1 MFINYETFR
10 KLIRLKICNGGKMAR
25 YKPTESELEILSI
38 LWDNGPSTVKFI
50 NDKLN
55 EKKDV
60 GYTTTLKIMQI
71 MFDKDLLSRE
81 KSGRSHIYSTKI
93 KKDQTQGILLEK
105 ILETAFA
112 GSASKLVMQAIGRAK
127 TSQKEIDEI
136 KAYLEKFERGR
147 DGNK

>member
-1 MFINYETFR
+1 MI
-10 KLIRLKICNGGKMAR
+10 I

-38 LWDNGPSTVKFI
+38 LWENGPSTVKFI

-81 KSGRSHIYSTKI
+81 KSGRSHTYRTKI
-93 KKDQTQGILLEK
+93 KKDETRGILLEK
-105 ILETAFA
+105 ILETAFS
-112 GSASKLVMQAIGRAK
+112 GSASKLVMQAIGRSR
-127 TSQKEIDEI
+127 TSQKEIEEI
-136 KAYLEKFERGR
+136 KAYLEKFERGK

>member
-1 MFINYETFR
+1 MT
-10 KLIRLKICNGGKMAR
+10 K

-38 LWDNGPSTVKFI
+38 LWENGPSTVKFI

-71 MFDKDLLSRE
+71 MFDKNLLSRK
-81 KSGRSHIYSTKI
+81 KSGRSHTYSVKV
-93 KKDQTQGILLEK
+93 KKDETQGVLLEK
-105 ILETAFA
+105 ILETAFS
-112 GSASKLVMQAIGRAK
+112 GSASKLVMQAIGRSK

-136 KAYLEKFERGR
+136 KAYLKKFERGK